1 MRTLDRYIA
10 KTVILSML
18 VIMALIGGVDFLFTY
33 IDELGDINAN
43 YSAMNALQFVL
54 MTTPTALHE
63 LLPFMALGGALVG
76 LGILASSNELVIM
89 QAAGISTYR
98 IAWSVMKP
106 TLLVMLLG
114 LFMGEWLAPTLEQQ
128 AQSNRALIQSG
139 GEAINTSHGDW
150 HKIGNEFVHVNA
162 IAPGGRQLFG
172 ITRYQL
178 NERRQLISSSFASAA
193 RYIQTPDTNYWLLED
208 VVETRFANAQIM
220 TDQHDTMT
228 WEVDLSPQ
236 LLSVLLVEPK
246 YQSISGLYRFA
257 GYFATQNLDSKPY
270 FLAFWKKLLQ
280 PLTTAALVLLAISF
294 VFGPLRDATMG
305 YRVFVAICIGLGFNI
320 IERTLAPTTLIYGL
334 DPVLAVLLP
343 IMLSAGL
350 GLALL
355 RRV

>member
-18 VIMALIGGVDFLFTY
+18 VIMALIGGVDFLFAY
-33 IDELGDINAN
+33 IEELGEINDN
-43 YSAMNALQFVL
+43 YDAMNALLFVL
-54 MTTPTALHE
+54 MTTPTAIHE

-89 QAAGISTYR
+89 QAAGVSTYR
-98 IAWSVMKP
+98 IAWAVMKP
-106 TLLVMLLG
+106 ALLIMLLG
-114 LFMGEWLAPTLEQQ
+114 LVLGEWLAPELEQQ
-128 AQSNRALIQSG
+128 AQSDRALIQSG
-139 GEAINTSHGDW
+139 GEAINTAHGDW

-178 NERRQLISSSFASAA
+178 NERRQLSSSSFATEAQ
-193 RYIQTPDTNYWLLED
+193 YIDTADRDYWLLAN

-220 TDQHDTMT
+220 TGQHETMI
-228 WEVDLSPQ
+228 WEADLSPQ

-305 YRVFVAICIGLGFNI
+305 YRVFMAICIGLGFNI
-320 IERTLAPTTLIYGL
+320 IERTLAPTTLLYGL
-334 DPVLAVLLP
+334 DPVFAVLLP
-343 IMLSAGL
+343 ILISASL
-350 GLALL
+350 GMALL